1 MVRIGLALVL
11 ALGVAGPAAAEPL
24 PSLFGNQE
32 RQAQATLGGAE
43 LAPSILP
50 EGQRQFLMGPL
61 ALEQEIAAAPS
72 AQVAAASGYV
82 SASHGGITPRRAFL
96 YSLLVPGLG
105 EWMAGARERALLFFG
120 VEALTLGLWSRWT
133 NKGNDAEADFRAFA
147 DSSWAPLD
155 YIAWRDSRNAR
166 NSSIT
171 HALPCSSYVDD
182 YLETGKFTG
191 CDDAEIQQ
199 YYELIGKY
207 DQFVAGWNDLVRVDT
222 GNEAQP
228 TAVDSVESFSSAR
241 RLSYEDQRSESN
253 RSLKR
258 ASTISDLIL
267 INHVLSAI
275 DAARVARARAQGVDE
290 ATLRRR
296 TRVEMV
302 MQPWQRGYVPMLIA
316 YKPFD

>member
-1 MVRIGLALVL
+1 MVKIGLVIVL
-11 ALGVAGPAAAEPL
+11 AFGVLGSAAAEQL
-24 PSLFGNQE
+24 PSLLSKE
-32 RQAQATLGGAE
+32 RQATITLAGQY
-43 LAPSILP
+43 LAPSTLL
-50 EGQRQFLMGPL
+50 EGQRKFLMGPL

-72 AQVAAASGYV
+72 AKVEATSRSI
-82 SASHGGITPRRAFL
+82 SASHGGTTPRRAFL

-105 EWMAGARERALLFFG
+105 EWMAGARKRALVFFG
-120 VEALTLGLWSRWT
+120 VEALTLGLWSSWT
-133 NKGNDAEADFRAFA
+133 NKGNDAEDDFRAVA
-147 DSSWAPLD
+147 DENWDPLD
-155 YIAWRDSRNAR
+155 YIAWRGSSNAR

-207 DQFVAGWNDLVRVDT
+207 DQFVAGWDDLIRVDT
-222 GNEAQP
+222 GKVEP
-228 TAVDSVESFSSAR
+228 TAVDSVENFYSAL
-241 RLSYEDQRSESN
+241 RLSYEDQRNDSN
-253 RSLKR
+253 RYLKR
-258 ASTISDLIL
+258 ASTITGLIL
-267 INHVLSAI
+267 INHVFSAI

-290 ATLRRR
+290 TVLRRR

-302 MQPWQRGYVPMLIA
+302 MQPWQRGYVPMLMA